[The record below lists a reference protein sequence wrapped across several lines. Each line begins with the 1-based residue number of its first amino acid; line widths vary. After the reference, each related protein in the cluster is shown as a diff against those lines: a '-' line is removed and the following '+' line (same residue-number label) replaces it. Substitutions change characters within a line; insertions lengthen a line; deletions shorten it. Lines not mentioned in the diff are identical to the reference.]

1 MSENI
6 TTYIKELDL
15 EASTDQKTIDFT
27 QQKMEFIF
35 PEDYKDFMLK
45 HNGAEGCMGENSYVQ
60 LWSLEN
66 IIKYNQGYD
75 VEKYVPGLILIGSDG
90 GNEAY
95 AYDSR
100 DKSKPIVSV
109 PFIVMNFDDVVKC
122 ADNFTDFLQYLY
134 EQE

>member
-1 MSENI
+1 MKENI
-6 TTYIKELDL
+6 ATYIKDL
-15 EASTDQKTIDFT
+15 ALEPATDQKTIDYT
-27 QQKMEFIF
+27 QQKMQFIF
-35 PEDYKDFMLK
+35 PEDYKKFMLK
-45 HNGAEGCMGENSYVQ
+45 HNGAEGSMGENSYVQ

-66 IIKYNQGYD
+66 LIKYNQGYD

-100 DKSKPIVSV
+100 GKSKPIVSV